1 MELPAS
7 FTSLKDKLLEF
18 LEVSSLIVCEVFR
31 ELPLLCTFVINFFGI
46 FYFVFDLIAKFFLHL
61 SNPMGH

>member
-31 ELPLLCTFVINFFGI
+31 ELPLLC
-46 FYFVFDLIAKFFLHL
+46 LKALL
-61 SNPMGH
+61 